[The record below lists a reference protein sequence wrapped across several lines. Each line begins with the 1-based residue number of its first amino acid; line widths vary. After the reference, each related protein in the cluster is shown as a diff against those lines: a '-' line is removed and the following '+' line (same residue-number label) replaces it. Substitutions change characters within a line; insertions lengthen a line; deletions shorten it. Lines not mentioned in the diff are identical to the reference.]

1 MSNREPIDITKVC
14 VVILFL
20 IIIILML
27 TNVFNGGTLFP
38 QENGQKAL
46 EQATKTLEIVN

>member
-1 MSNREPIDITKVC
+1 MKDKEPIDMTKVF

-20 IIIILML
+20 IIIGLML
-27 TNVFNGGTLFP
+27 TNVFNGGTLFL
-38 QENGQKAL
+38 QEDGQKAL